1 MQLYDHVALDKADV
15 RMTND
20 GYLVCMPR
28 VARTGIQI
36 YGGNEVGM
44 PSMDTVRVYRPP
56 EEVFNKDSMVTFAY
70 RPITDDHPSKPVSAS
85 NWKDYAVGQ
94 SGGEVA
100 RDGEFMRVPMVVMD
114 EKVIKKYKDGKVEL
128 SVGYATDLKWE
139 PGKTPDGQ
147 QYDAIQTSIR
157 ANHIAIVD
165 AARGGHKLRIGDQ
178 TERSDTSDHNADS
191 AAGEND
197 MSDQA
202 KAQVSVMVDSIAL
215 QMDATAAAVVTKSL
229 SDAKDKLNSTTA
241 QLTTVTADAAKAK
254 TEFEATVAKL
264 TADHK
269 VALDALTAQ
278 NDALK
283 KQVTDSAI
291 TPAKLDQMVKDRSEV
306 FSKAKAILG
315 DKLVIADKSMHDVR
329 KQVVD
334 AKLGDTAKAY
344 TEDQV
349 KIAFDSLTNDI
360 KVDPA
365 STAAHDTARAFSGSF
380 TPAQVG
386 DKAKMYAE
394 ADKKLENRWKGPQAA

>member
-139 PGKTPDGQ
+139 PWKDTGWPTVRRHPNFHPRQPHRYRGCG
-147 QYDAIQTSIR
+147 
-157 ANHIAIVD
+157 
-165 AARGGHKLRIGDQ
+165 AR
-178 TERSDTSDHNADS
+178 
-191 AAGEND
+191 
-197 MSDQA
+197 
-202 KAQVSVMVDSIAL
+202 
-215 QMDATAAAVVTKSL
+215 
-229 SDAKDKLNSTTA
+229 
-241 QLTTVTADAAKAK
+241 
-254 TEFEATVAKL
+254 
-264 TADHK
+264 
-269 VALDALTAQ
+269 
-278 NDALK
+278 
-283 KQVTDSAI
+283 
-291 TPAKLDQMVKDRSEV
+291 
-306 FSKAKAILG
+306 
-315 DKLVIADKSMHDVR
+315 
-329 KQVVD
+329 
-334 AKLGDTAKAY
+334 
-344 TEDQV
+344 
-349 KIAFDSLTNDI
+349 
-360 KVDPA
+360 
-365 STAAHDTARAFSGSF
+365 
-380 TPAQVG
+380 
-386 DKAKMYAE
+386 
-394 ADKKLENRWKGPQAA
+394 WPQAEDRRSNRALRYL